1 MERSTSVPTGMG
13 EQSLTPGEQRILV
26 LLEQLQQRMTAFEK
40 KLDEQGQQLRELA
53 GAQQGFQEVTRT
65 RDDWLHKRW
74 DIHHRQV
81 IETLCGRTD
90 KLQAV
95 TREHSDKQDLS
106 LLMLESM
113 VRRNSEDLLR
123 SRAAL
128 EELQREVRSF
138 TMDAH
143 LGSCGPG

>member
-1 MERSTSVPTGMG
+1 MERSTSVPTGTG

-26 LLEQLQQRMTAFEK
+26 LLEQLQQRMDTVEK
-40 KLDEQGQQLRELA
+40 KLDGQGQQLH
-53 GAQQGFQEVTRT
+53 EVART
-65 RDDWLHKRW
+65 RDDWLLKRW

-95 TREHSDKQDLS
+95 TREHSDKQELS
-106 LLMLESM
+106 LWMLESM
-113 VRRNSEDLLR
+113 VRRNSEDLCR

-138 TMDAH
+138 TIDAR
-143 LGSCGPG
+143 LGLCGPA

>member
-1 MERSTSVPTGMG
+1 MERSNSVPTGTG
-13 EQSLTPGEQRILV
+13 EQSLTPGEHRILV
-26 LLEQLQQRMTAFEK
+26 LLEQLQQRMATFEK
-40 KLDEQGQQLRELA
+40 KLDEQGQHLRELA
-53 GAQQGFQEVTRT
+53 GAQQGLQELTRS

-81 IETLCGRTD
+81 LETLCGRTD

-95 TREHSDKQDLS
+95 TREHSDKQELR
-106 LLMLESM
+106 LWMLESM
-113 VRRNSEDLLR
+113 VRRNSEDLFR

-138 TMDAH
+138 TMDAR
-143 LGSCGPG
+143 LGLCGPG